1 VHWSDLVSSRW
12 LRAGSSAISV
22 RQTSRSRGHVSAARL
37 VEGVP
42 VPEKPPMLRAATNQ
56 LALVKPTPV
65 GPNASTMFEHL
76 EYLKYRHRR
85 TFDLLDKS
93 VISDIDAIA
102 ERSNRLKEI
111 RGHSDFDDD
120 ERGAAYRDR
129 QLAVPRAREYG
140 DLRIFAELAKRL
152 GGFTFKQVGLDVI
165 GGNGTT
171 ARNAANLLP
180 LESVPYI
187 IAGDPCLDMV
197 DDALERRL
205 PAVWQCAQETLFAD
219 ESLDFVIGSRGFHH
233 VSASARAAVFA
244 ESWRILKRRGVTLVV
259 DFEEGSPTARWYS
272 EGLDRYT
279 NTGHRF
285 SHFRRAEFRSLL
297 TSAGF
302 RDIDVFELYDPF
314 RFWADTAEGARNALL
329 EHLLGMFGMVKL
341 RRESGEA
348 ESDYWARV
356 DRTVSPWC
364 TFAASEVAFDRE
376 ALPRLSVFQEA
387 DQRWRA
393 EFPRVALCAIGI
405 K

>member
-1 VHWSDLVSSRW
+1 
-12 LRAGSSAISV
+12 
-22 RQTSRSRGHVSAARL
+22 
-37 VEGVP
+37 
-42 VPEKPPMLRAATNQ
+42 MLRAATNR
-56 LALVKPTPV
+56 LALVEPRPV
-65 GPNASTMFEHL
+65 DPNASTMFEHL
-76 EYLKYRHRR
+76 EYLKYRHPR

-93 VISDIDAIA
+93 VISDIDAITGRA
-102 ERSNRLKEI
+102 SRLKEI

-120 ERGAAYRDR
+120 ERGAAYRGR

-140 DLRIFAELAKRL
+140 DLRVFTELAQRL
-152 GGFTFKQVGLDVI
+152 GGFSFKQVGLDVI

-180 LESVPYI
+180 LESAPYI

-197 DDALERRL
+197 DDALAHHL
-205 PAVWQCAQETLFAD
+205 PAVWQCAQETQFAD
-219 ESLDFVIGSRGFHH
+219 DSLDFVIGSRGFHH
-233 VSASARAAVFA
+233 VSADARAAVFTEA
-244 ESWRILKRRGVTLVV
+244 RRILKRRGVVLVV

-285 SHFRRAEFRSLL
+285 PHFRRAEFLNLL
-297 TSAGF
+297 TDAGF
-302 RDIDVFELYDPF
+302 REVDVFELYDPF

-329 EHLLGMFGMVKL
+329 EHLVGMFGMVKL
-341 RRESGEA
+341 RQASGET
-348 ESDYWARV
+348 ERDYWGRV
-356 DRTVSPWC
+356 NRTIAPWC
-364 TFAASEVAFDRE
+364 TFTAGEVAFDAE
-376 ALPRLSVFQEA
+376 ALPRLSVFQED